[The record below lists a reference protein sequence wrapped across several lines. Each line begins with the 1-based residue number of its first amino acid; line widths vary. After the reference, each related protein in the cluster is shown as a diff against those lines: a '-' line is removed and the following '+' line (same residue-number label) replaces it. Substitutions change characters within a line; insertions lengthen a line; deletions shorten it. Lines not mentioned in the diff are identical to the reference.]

1 MDHLHAM
8 RIFARVARLGS
19 FTKAAEQ
26 LQLPRPTVSNAVQ
39 YLEKHLKVRLLQR
52 TTRRV
57 GLTAEGA
64 TYYERCER
72 LLADLDDAETL
83 FEEAGASP
91 RGVIRVDLPE
101 RFALNRVI
109 PALPAFHARF
119 PDLRVVIGTTDRFVD
134 LVADGIDCAVRVGAL
149 SDTSLVARRVGEMA
163 QINCASP
170 AYLARH
176 GTPRSPDDLPDH
188 VAVGYFSSRTG
199 RELDWEYADMDSGE
213 LHTVKMRSIV
223 SVNSSHAYLACCL
236 AGLGLIQ
243 APRDGLAPQLA
254 DGSLVEVLPEWN
266 AAPLPVSVVFPHGRH
281 LAPRVR
287 IFVDWLA
294 ETLGDLGGANRPAP
308 TGDAES
314 RSD

>member
-1 MDHLHAM
+1 MDHLQAM
-8 RIFARVARLGS
+8 RIFARVAHLGS

-39 YLEKHLKVRLLQR
+39 YLEKHLKIRLLQR

-57 GLTAEGA
+57 ALTAEGA
-64 TYYERCER
+64 TYYERCVR

-83 FEEAGASP
+83 FEDAGTTP
-91 RGVIRVDLPE
+91 RGAIRVDLPE
-101 RFALNRVI
+101 RFALNQVI
-109 PALPAFHARF
+109 PALPGFHARY

-134 LVADGIDCAVRVGAL
+134 LVADGIDCAVRVGAM
-149 SDTSLVARRVGEMA
+149 SDTSLVARRIGELA
-163 QINCASP
+163 QINCAAP
-170 AYLARH
+170 AYLERH
-176 GTPRSPDDLPDH
+176 GTPRSPDELPDH

-213 LHTVKMRSIV
+213 LHAVKMRSVV
-223 SVNSSHAYLACCL
+223 SVNSSQAYLACCL

-243 APRDGLAPQLA
+243 APREGLGPLLA

-266 AAPLPVSVVFPHGRH
+266 AEPLPVLVVFPTGRH

-294 ETLGDLGGANRPAP
+294 DTLGATPRG
-308 TGDAES
+308 E
-314 RSD
+314 

>member
-1 MDHLHAM
+1 MDHLQAM
-8 RIFARVARLGS
+8 RVFARVAHLGS

-39 YLEKHLKVRLLQR
+39 YLEKHLKIRLLQR

-57 GLTAEGA
+57 ALTAEGA
-64 TYYERCER
+64 TYYERCVR
-72 LLADLDDAETL
+72 LLADLDDVETL
-83 FEEAGASP
+83 FEDAGASP

-101 RFALNRVI
+101 RFALNQVI
-109 PALPAFHARF
+109 PALPDFHARY
-119 PDLRVVIGTTDRFVD
+119 PDLRVMISTTDRFVD
-134 LVADGIDCAVRVGAL
+134 LVSDGIDCAVRVGVL

-170 AYLARH
+170 AYLARY

-199 RELDWEYADMDSGE
+199 RELDWEYADMDSGA
-213 LHTVKMRSIV
+213 LQTVKMRSV
-223 SVNSSHAYLACCL
+223 VAVNSSQAYLACCI

-243 APRDGLAPQLA
+243 VPRDGLAPLLE
-254 DGSLVEVLPEWN
+254 DGSLVEVLPEWH
-266 AAPLPVSVVFPHGRH
+266 AAPLPVSVMFPNGRH

-294 ETLGDLGGANRPAP
+294 QTLDDAHRPA
-308 TGDAES
+308 
-314 RSD
+314 

>member
-8 RIFARVARLGS
+8 RIFARVAHLGS

-26 LQLPRPTVSNAVQ
+26 MQLPRPTVSNAVQ
-39 YLEKHLKVRLLQR
+39 YLEKHLKIRLLQR

-57 GLTAEGA
+57 ALTAEGA
-64 TYYERCER
+64 TYYERCAR

-83 FEEAGASP
+83 FEDAGASP

-101 RFALNRVI
+101 RFALDKVI
-109 PALPAFHARF
+109 PAIPSFHARY
-119 PDLRVVIGTTDRFVD
+119 PDLRIVMSTTDRFVD
-134 LVADGIDCAVRVGAL
+134 LIADGIDCAVRVGAL
-149 SDTSLVARRVGEMA
+149 SDTSLVARRIGELA
-163 QINCASP
+163 QVNCASP

-176 GTPRSPDDLPDH
+176 GTPRSPDDLPEH

-199 RELDWEYADMDSGE
+199 RELDWEYADMDTGE
-213 LHTVKMRSIV
+213 MHAVKMRSIV
-223 SVNSSHAYLACCL
+223 SVNSSQAYLACCV

-243 APRDGLAPQLA
+243 APRDGLDAPLA
-254 DGSLVEVLPEWN
+254 DGTLVEVLPEWN

-294 ETLGDLGGANRPAP
+294 DALGRPAEA
-308 TGDAES
+308 G
-314 RSD
+314 

>member
-1 MDHLHAM
+1 MDHLQAM
-8 RIFARVARLGS
+8 RIFARVAHLGS

-39 YLEKHLKVRLLQR
+39 YLEKHLKIRLLQR

-57 GLTAEGA
+57 ALTAEGA
-64 TYYERCER
+64 TYYERCVR

-83 FEEAGASP
+83 FEDAGTTP
-91 RGVIRVDLPE
+91 RGAIRVDLPE
-101 RFALNRVI
+101 RFALNQVI
-109 PALPAFHARF
+109 PALPGFHARY

-134 LVADGIDCAVRVGAL
+134 LVADGIDCAVRVGAM
-149 SDTSLVARRVGEMA
+149 SDTSLVARRIGELA
-163 QINCASP
+163 QINCAAP
-170 AYLARH
+170 AYLERH
-176 GTPRSPDDLPDH
+176 GTPRSPDELPDH

-213 LHTVKMRSIV
+213 LHVVKMRSV
-223 SVNSSHAYLACCL
+223 VAVNSSQAYLACCL

-243 APRDGLAPQLA
+243 APRDGLGPLLA

-266 AAPLPVSVVFPHGRH
+266 AEPLPVSVVFPTGRH

-294 ETLGDLGGANRPAP
+294 ETLGATPLAD
-308 TGDAES
+308 
-314 RSD
+314 

>member
-8 RIFARVARLGS
+8 RIFARVAHLGS

-26 LQLPRPTVSNAVQ
+26 MQLPRPTVSNAVQ
-39 YLEKHLKVRLLQR
+39 YLEKHLKIRLLQR

-57 GLTAEGA
+57 ALTAEGA
-64 TYYERCER
+64 TYYERCAR

-83 FEEAGASP
+83 FEDAGASP

-101 RFALNRVI
+101 RFALDKVI
-109 PALPAFHARF
+109 PAIPSFHARY
-119 PDLRVVIGTTDRFVD
+119 PDLRIVMSTTDRFVD
-134 LVADGIDCAVRVGAL
+134 LIADGIDCAVRVGAL
-149 SDTSLVARRVGEMA
+149 SDTSLVARRIGELA
-163 QINCASP
+163 QVNCASP

-176 GTPRSPDDLPDH
+176 GTPRSPDDLPEH

-199 RELDWEYADMDSGE
+199 RELDWEYADMDTGE
-213 LHTVKMRSIV
+213 MHAVKMRSIV
-223 SVNSSHAYLACCL
+223 SVNSSQAYMACCV

-243 APRDGLAPQLA
+243 APRDGLDAPLA
-254 DGSLVEVLPEWN
+254 DGTLVEVLPEWN

-294 ETLGDLGGANRPAP
+294 DALGRPLPA
-308 TGDAES
+308 G
-314 RSD
+314 

>member
-1 MDHLHAM
+1 MDHLQAM
-8 RIFARVARLGS
+8 RIFARVAHLGS

-39 YLEKHLKVRLLQR
+39 YLEKHLKIRLLQR

-57 GLTAEGA
+57 ALTAEGA
-64 TYYERCER
+64 TYYERCVR
-72 LLADLDDAETL
+72 LLADLDDVETL
-83 FEEAGASP
+83 FEDAGTSP

-101 RFALNRVI
+101 RFALNQVI
-109 PALPAFHARF
+109 PALPVFHARY
-119 PDLRVVIGTTDRFVD
+119 PDLRVVISTTDRFVD
-134 LVADGIDCAVRVGAL
+134 LVADGIDCAVRVGVL

-176 GTPRSPDDLPDH
+176 GTPRSPDELPDH

-199 RELDWEYADMDSGE
+199 RELDWEYADMDSGDV
-213 LHTVKMRSIV
+213 HTVKMHSVV
-223 SVNSSHAYLACCL
+223 SVNSSQAYLACCV

-243 APRDGLAPQLA
+243 APRDGLAPLLA
-254 DGSLVEVLPEWN
+254 DGALVEVLPEWN
-266 AAPLPVSVVFPHGRH
+266 AGPLPVSVVFPTGRH

-294 ETLGDLGGANRPAP
+294 ETLGGMHRAD
-308 TGDAES
+308 
-314 RSD
+314 

>member
-8 RIFARVARLGS
+8 RIFARVAHLGS

-39 YLEKHLKVRLLQR
+39 YLEKHLKIRLLQR

-57 GLTAEGA
+57 ALTAEGTA
-64 TYYERCER
+64 YYERCVR

-83 FEEAGASP
+83 FEDAGASP

-101 RFALNRVI
+101 RFALNEVI
-109 PALPAFHARF
+109 PALPAFHARY
-119 PDLRVVIGTTDRFVD
+119 PDLRVVISTTDRFVD

-149 SDTSLVARRVGEMA
+149 SDTSLVARRIGELA
-163 QINCASP
+163 QVNCASP

-176 GTPRSPDDLPDH
+176 GTPRSPDDLPEH

-199 RELDWEYADMDSGE
+199 RELDWEYADMDTGE
-213 LHTVKMRSIV
+213 MHAVKMRSIV
-223 SVNSSHAYLACCL
+223 SVNSSQAYLACCL
-236 AGLGLIQ
+236 AGLGMIQ
-243 APRDGLAPQLA
+243 APRDGLDAPLA

-294 ETLGDLGGANRPAP
+294 QTLGRTHQPG
-308 TGDAES
+308 
-314 RSD
+314 

>member
-8 RIFARVARLGS
+8 RIFARVAHLGS

-39 YLEKHLKVRLLQR
+39 YLEKHLKIRLLQR

-57 GLTAEGA
+57 ALTAEGTA
-64 TYYERCER
+64 YYERCVR

-83 FEEAGASP
+83 FEDAGASP

-101 RFALNRVI
+101 RFALNEVI
-109 PALPAFHARF
+109 PALPAFHARY
-119 PDLRVVIGTTDRFVD
+119 PDLRVVISTTDRFVD

-149 SDTSLVARRVGEMA
+149 SDTSLVARRIGELA
-163 QINCASP
+163 QVNCASP

-176 GTPRSPDDLPDH
+176 GTPRSPDDLPEH

-199 RELDWEYADMDSGE
+199 RELDWEYADMDTGE
-213 LHTVKMRSIV
+213 MHAVKMRSIV
-223 SVNSSHAYLACCL
+223 SVNSSQAYLACCL
-236 AGLGLIQ
+236 AGLGMIQ
-243 APRDGLAPQLA
+243 APRDGLDAPLA
-254 DGSLVEVLPEWN
+254 DGALVEVLSEWN

-294 ETLGDLGGANRPAP
+294 QTIGRTRQPG
-308 TGDAES
+308 
-314 RSD
+314 

>member
-1 MDHLHAM
+1 MEPVHPPTPPPRMDHLHAM
-8 RIFARVARLGS
+8 RIFARVAHLGS

-57 GLTAEGA
+57 ALTAEGA
-64 TYYERCER
+64 TYYERCMR

-83 FEEAGASP
+83 FEDAGATP
-91 RGVIRVDLPE
+91 RGAIRVDLPE
-101 RFALNRVI
+101 RFAVNQMI
-109 PALPAFHARF
+109 PALPDFHARY

-134 LVADGIDCAVRVGAL
+134 LVADGIDCAVRVGTM
-149 SDTSLVARRVGEMA
+149 SDTSLVARRIGELA
-163 QINCASP
+163 QINCAAP
-170 AYLARH
+170 AYLERY
-176 GTPRSPDDLPDH
+176 GTPRSPDALPDH

-199 RELDWEYADMDSGE
+199 RELDWEYADLDTGE
-213 LHTVKMRSIV
+213 LHAVKMRSVV
-223 SVNSSHAYLACCL
+223 SVNSSQAYLACCL

-243 APRDGLAPQLA
+243 APREGLGPLLA

-266 AAPLPVSVVFPHGRH
+266 AEPLPVSVVFPTGRH

-294 ETLGDLGGANRPAP
+294 ETLGAAP
-308 TGDAES
+308 WVT
-314 RSD
+314 

>member
-1 MDHLHAM
+1 MEPVPIRHVSARMDHLHAM
-8 RIFARVARLGS
+8 RIFARVAHLGS

-57 GLTAEGA
+57 ALTAEGA
-64 TYYERCER
+64 TYYERCTR

-83 FEEAGASP
+83 FDEAGASP
-91 RGVIRVDLPE
+91 RGLIRVDLPE
-101 RFALNRVI
+101 RFALDKVI
-109 PALPAFHARF
+109 PALPDFHARY
-119 PDLRVVIGTTDRFVD
+119 PDLRVVLSTTDRFVD
-134 LVADGIDCAVRVGAL
+134 LVADGIDCAVRVGVL

-170 AYLARH
+170 AYLARY

-199 RELDWEYADMDSGE
+199 RELDWEYADMDSGA
-213 LHTVKMRSIV
+213 LQTVKMRSV
-223 SVNSSHAYLACCL
+223 VAVNSSHAYLACCL

-243 APRDGLAPQLA
+243 APRDGLAPLLE
-254 DGSLVEVLPEWN
+254 DGSLVEVLPEWH
-266 AAPLPVSVVFPHGRH
+266 AAPLPVSVVFPNGRH

-294 ETLGDLGGANRPAP
+294 HTLD
-308 TGDAES
+308 DAH
-314 RSD
+314 RAQ